1 MEQKK
6 FYTVVFESPIDSE
19 QLKKFLDQAKIP
31 YIGVDTYEKNYIQ
44 HLVKL
49 NEIMLE
55 TVQKTFETAAAFD
68 SKSG

>member
-6 FYTVVFESPIDSE
+6 FYTVVFESPVDSE

>member
-31 YIGVDTYEKNYIQ
+31 YIGVETYETNYIQ

-55 TVQKTFETAAAFD
+55 TVQKTFETAAVFD

>member
-6 FYTVVFESPIDSE
+6 LYTVVFESPIDSE

-31 YIGVDTYEKNYIQ
+31 YIGVDTYETNYIQ

-68 SKSG
+68 SKSN

>member
-6 FYTVVFESPIDSE
+6 FYSVVFESPIDSE

-31 YIGVDTYEKNYIQ
+31 YIGVDTYETNYIQ

-49 NEIMLE
+49 NEIMLK

>member
-1 MEQKK
+1 
-6 FYTVVFESPIDSE
+6 
-19 QLKKFLDQAKIP
+19 
-31 YIGVDTYEKNYIQ
+31 
-44 HLVKL
+44 L

>member
-6 FYTVVFESPIDSE
+6 LYTVVFESPIDSE

-31 YIGVDTYEKNYIQ
+31 YIGVDTYETNYIQ

>member
-31 YIGVDTYEKNYIQ
+31 YIGVETYETNYIQ
-44 HLVKL
+44 HLTKL